1 MVDRWPHV
9 QMIVH
14 VRQNYFLSRLPKEI
28 RESVMANGT
37 SRLIEQLRVNEIVA
51 VRKNQ
56 KTTKSSPLMHLLC
69 LCFRICISKAWWTT
83 FWRCVQPKLGCLV
96 VSLHHELTALSVLL
110 CR

>member
-51 VRKNQ
+51 VRK
-56 KTTKSSPLMHLLC
+56 SHERARFYF
-69 LCFRICISKAWWTT
+69 CFQICISKACWTT
-83 FWRCVQPKLGCLV
+83 FWRCVQHKLGCLV
-96 VSLHHELTALSVLL
+96 VSLHHELRALSVFL

>member
-51 VRKNQ
+51 VRKNHEIDPADA
-56 KTTKSSPLMHLLC
+56 SP
-69 LCFRICISKAWWTT
+69 
-83 FWRCVQPKLGCLV
+83 
-96 VSLHHELTALSVLL
+96 SVLFPNLHVHGTDHILAAQSKLRCLFRVAATQAQAAFRDFL

>member
-56 KTTKSSPLMHLLC
+56 KTTKSSPHIHLSACVSEFAFPRPGGLHFGAVC
-69 LCFRICISKAWWTT
+69 NTSSDVLSCHCTTSSGLFPCCF
-83 FWRCVQPKLGCLV
+83 V
-96 VSLHHELTALSVLL
+96 
-110 CR
+110 

>member
-51 VRKNQ
+51 VRKNHEIDPADA
-56 KTTKSSPLMHLLC
+56 SP
-69 LCFRICISKAWWTT
+69 
-83 FWRCVQPKLGCLV
+83 
-96 VSLHHELTALSVLL
+96 SVLFPNL
-110 CR
+110 HVHGTDHILAVQSKLRLSFSCCRNTSSGCFP

>member
-1 MVDRWPHV
+1 MLDRWPHV

-51 VRKNQ
+51 VRK
-56 KTTKSSPLMHLLC
+56 TTKSIPLMHLL
-69 LCFRICISKAWWTT
+69 LLFPICMSTARTT
-83 FWRCVQPKLGCLV
+83 FWLRKASSDCLFRVAATQAQAAFRV
-96 VSLHHELTALSVLL
+96 VL

>member
-51 VRKNQ
+51 VRKNH
-56 KTTKSSPLMHLLC
+56 K
-69 LCFRICISKAWWTT
+69 RA
-83 FWRCVQPKLGCLV
+83 R
-96 VSLHHELTALSVLL
+96 
-110 CR
+110 

>member
-51 VRKNQ
+51 VRKN
-56 KTTKSSPLMHLLC
+56 HE
-69 LCFRICISKAWWTT
+69 RARGCISFCFPNLHVHGTDHILAAQSKL
-83 FWRCVQPKLGCLV
+83 RCLFRVAATQAQVAFRV
-96 VSLHHELTALSVLL
+96 VL

>member
-51 VRKNQ
+51 VRKNH
-56 KTTKSSPLMHLLC
+56 KIDPADASP
-69 LCFRICISKAWWTT
+69 
-83 FWRCVQPKLGCLV
+83 
-96 VSLHHELTALSVLL
+96 SVLFPNLYVDHILAVQSKLRCLFRVAATQAQAAFRDFL

>member
-1 MVDRWPHV
+1 MLDRWPHV

-51 VRKNQ
+51 VRKNHEIDPADA
-56 KTTKSSPLMHLLC
+56 SPSVFPNLHVRGTDHILAVQSKLRC
-69 LCFRICISKAWWTT
+69 LFRVAATQAQAA
-83 FWRCVQPKLGCLV
+83 FRDFFV
-96 VSLHHELTALSVLL
+96 
-110 CR
+110 

>member
-51 VRKNQ
+51 VRKNH
-56 KTTKSSPLMHLLC
+56 KIDPADASP
-69 LCFRICISKAWWTT
+69 S
-83 FWRCVQPKLGCLV
+83 V
-96 VSLHHELTALSVLL
+96 VSEFACPRHGPHFGCAKQAQMSFSC
-110 CR
+110 CRNTSSGCFP